1 MSQIP
6 FFKAEKI
13 ARDSYMITNA
23 FTVQTPA
30 ICYLAE
36 GENYA
41 LLIDTIMGLG
51 DLNAFCRTLTD
62 KPIKVVNTHGHG
74 DHVCGNFHFD
84 SCYIHPRDM
93 ALMWENLAYTKEMF
107 FETAKQM
114 SLPEYRD
121 MLTPDENF
129 AAPMPIKVYPLSDG
143 DIFDLGGH
151 RLEVVEA
158 GGHTKGSVVLIDH
171 DTRICY
177 AGDACNGNTLLEFDH
192 SLPVIEYMRNLL
204 RLKERSKEFDKMYGG
219 HEIFGTEIIDEAIET
234 VARVIAGT
242 DDRCERDGLLGG
254 KIYYAAAKAENG
266 YERVDGKSFNMS
278 YVPENIFGVKG
289 GNIITG

>member
-30 ICYLAE
+30 ICYLVE

-41 LLIDTIMGLG
+41 LLIDTIMGFG

-107 FETAKQM
+107 FETDHIGK
-114 SLPEYRD
+114 LPEYKQK
-121 MLTPDENF
+121 L
-129 AAPMPIKVYPLSDG
+129 
-143 DIFDLGGH
+143 
-151 RLEVVEA
+151 
-158 GGHTKGSVVLIDH
+158 
-171 DTRICY
+171 
-177 AGDACNGNTLLEFDH
+177 
-192 SLPVIEYMRNLL
+192 
-204 RLKERSKEFDKMYGG
+204 
-219 HEIFGTEIIDEAIET
+219 
-234 VARVIAGT
+234 
-242 DDRCERDGLLGG
+242 
-254 KIYYAAAKAENG
+254 
-266 YERVDGKSFNMS
+266 
-278 YVPENIFGVKG
+278 
-289 GNIITG
+289 